1 VEPPEKAKPSLK
13 WRLYVFKNGELT
25 GEPLHIHRQ
34 SYYLFGRERKVVDVP
49 TDHPSCSKQHAVI
62 QYRERTKWDDD
73 EGADVKVALPYI
85 MDLNSTN
92 GTHLNGDRIEPQRYY
107 ELLEKDTIK
116 FGMST
121 REYVLLNE
129 DSK

>member
-1 VEPPEKAKPSLK
+1 
-13 WRLYVFKNGELT
+13 
-25 GEPLHIHRQ
+25 
-34 SYYLFGRERKVVDVP
+34 
-49 TDHPSCSKQHAVI
+49 
-62 QYRERTKWDDD
+62 
-73 EGADVKVALPYI
+73 